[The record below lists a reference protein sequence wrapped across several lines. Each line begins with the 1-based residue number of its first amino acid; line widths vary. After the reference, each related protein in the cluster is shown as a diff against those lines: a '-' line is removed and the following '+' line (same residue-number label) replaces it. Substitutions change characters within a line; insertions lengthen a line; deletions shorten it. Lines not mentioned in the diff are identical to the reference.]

1 MRRFFVLAI
10 EVVFQTAKFV
20 ISTEEKS
27 HKAETYS
34 TSRSGCDFSSEMTQF
49 DCRLFCKILYSY
61 SPNEYKIRPKQ
72 MENITVIIMLLFG
85 VAFLSLLSK
94 KYNFPVPIVL
104 VLCGVTISIIPGL
117 PVIAL
122 NPEVVFI
129 IFLPPLLYHAAWYT
143 SWSEFKQTIRP
154 ITLAAVGLVLFTTVS
169 VAIAVHYL
177 IVDISWPLAFL
188 LGAIVSPPDAV
199 SATAI
204 TKGLGLHPRLIA
216 ILEGESLLNDA
227 SGLVAYKYALTAIT
241 AGNFVLWQ
249 AGLNFFIMSTLG
261 IAIGL
266 VVGYAMSII
275 HKKFVCDDVIEAT
288 LTLLTP
294 FASYLIAEHFECSGV
309 LAVVTTGLF
318 LSARSGTIF
327 THESRIMT
335 NTIWSVL
342 TNILNG
348 LIFILIGLQLRQII
362 SGIGDYSGM
371 SLFIWGASVSL
382 VVILVRF
389 LWVVP
394 ATLVPRFLSKKI
406 REKEEFDYRNMI
418 IFGWSGMRGV
428 VSMAAA
434 LALPLTINNDTEVFP
449 LRNLIIYL
457 VFCVILSTLVIQGLT
472 LPWVIKKL
480 KIERYSI
487 LAEEYEIRNV
497 IVSETIAH
505 IEDNFSLLNDDLL
518 HNIKSKYEV
527 KFNRLQKTELPANFF
542 GKGNIMGGEIFNDF
556 TKIQIDL
563 LNVER
568 SKLETMH
575 KSGSVNEEIFRKIE
589 KELDLEE
596 TRLWMEM
603 YED

>member
-1 MRRFFVLAI
+1 M
-10 EVVFQTAKFV
+10 VF
-20 ISTEEKS
+20 
-27 HKAETYS
+27 
-34 TSRSGCDFSSEMTQF
+34 
-49 DCRLFCKILYSY
+49 
-61 SPNEYKIRPKQ
+61 
-72 MENITVIIMLLFG
+72 
-85 VAFLSLLSK
+85 
-94 KYNFPVPIVL
+94 
-104 VLCGVTISIIPGL
+104 
-117 PVIAL
+117 
-122 NPEVVFI
+122 
-129 IFLPPLLYHAAWYT
+129 
-143 SWSEFKQTIRP
+143 
-154 ITLAAVGLVLFTTVS
+154 FTTTA
-169 VAIAVHYL
+169 VAIAAHML
-177 IVDISWPLAFL
+177 IDDISWPLAFL

-199 SATAI
+199 SATSI

-216 ILEGESLLNDA
+216 ILEGESLVNDA

-241 AGNFVLWQ
+241 AGNFILWQ
-249 AGLNFFIMSTLG
+249 AGLNFVLMSALG

-266 VVGYAMSII
+266 GVGFIMSYI
-275 HKKFVCDDVIEAT
+275 HKRFVCDDIIEVT

-294 FASYLIAEHFECSGV
+294 FSSYLLAEHFEGSGV
-309 LAVVTTGLF
+309 LAVVATGLY

-335 NTIWSVL
+335 GTIWSVL

-362 SGIGDYSGM
+362 EGISNYSGS
-371 SLFIWGASVSL
+371 SLFIWGGVISL

-394 ATLVPRFLSKKI
+394 ATIIPRIVSKKI
-406 REKEEFDYRNMI
+406 RLKEEFDYRNMI

-434 LALPLTINNDTEVFP
+434 LALPLMLNKTEEFP

-472 LPWVIKKL
+472 LPWIIKKL

-487 LAEEYEIRNV
+487 LAEEYDVRNV

-505 IEDNFSLLNDDLL
+505 IEDNFSLLDDELL

-542 GKGNIMGGEIFNDF
+542 GNGKLLGNEIFNDF

-568 SKLETMH
+568 AKLESMH
-575 KSGSVNEEIFRKIE
+575 KKGSVNEEIFRKIE

-603 YED
+603 YEE

>member
-1 MRRFFVLAI
+1 
-10 EVVFQTAKFV
+10 
-20 ISTEEKS
+20 
-27 HKAETYS
+27 
-34 TSRSGCDFSSEMTQF
+34 
-49 DCRLFCKILYSY
+49 
-61 SPNEYKIRPKQ
+61 
-72 MENITVIIMLLFG
+72 MENVTVIIMLLFG
-85 VAFLSLLSK
+85 VAFLSLISK
-94 KYNFPVPIVL
+94 RYNFPIPIAL
-104 VLCGVTISIIPGL
+104 VLCGVMISIVPGL

-122 NPEVVFI
+122 SPEIVFI
-129 IFLPPLLYHAAWYT
+129 VFLPPLLYHSAWYT
-143 SWSEFKQTIRP
+143 SWSDFKGSIRQ
-154 ITLAAVGLVLFTTVS
+154 ITLAAVGLVFFTTFA
-169 VAIAVHYL
+169 VAVVVHEL
-177 IVDISWPLAFL
+177 IDDISWPLAFL

-199 SATAI
+199 SAASI

-216 ILEGESLLNDA
+216 ILEGESLVNDA

-241 AGNFVLWQ
+241 AGNFILWQ
-249 AGLNFFIMSTLG
+249 AGLNFVLMSLIG

-266 VVGYAMSII
+266 VVGIVMSFI
-275 HKKFVCDDVIEAT
+275 HKKFVSDDIIDVT

-294 FASYLIAEHFECSGV
+294 FTSYLIAEHFEGSGV

-327 THESRIMT
+327 NYESRMMT
-335 NTIWSVL
+335 GTIWDVL

-362 SGIGDYSGM
+362 DGISNYSGM
-371 SLFIWGASVSL
+371 SLFIWGAVVSI

-389 LWVVP
+389 LWIVP
-394 ATLVPRFLSKKI
+394 ATMIPRFMSSKI
-406 REKEEFDYRNMI
+406 REKESFDYRNLI

-434 LALPLTINNDTEVFP
+434 LALPLTIHQNEPFP
-449 LRNLIIYL
+449 LRDLIIYL

-472 LPWVIKKL
+472 LPWIIRKMKV
-480 KIERYSI
+480 EPYSI
-487 LAEEYEIRNV
+487 IAEEYGIRNI

-542 GKGNIMGGEIFNDF
+542 GKGKVIGGEIFNDF
-556 TKIQIDL
+556 TKLQIDL

-568 SKLETMH
+568 TKLEKMH

>member
-1 MRRFFVLAI
+1 
-10 EVVFQTAKFV
+10 
-20 ISTEEKS
+20 
-27 HKAETYS
+27 
-34 TSRSGCDFSSEMTQF
+34 
-49 DCRLFCKILYSY
+49 
-61 SPNEYKIRPKQ
+61 

-85 VAFLSLLSK
+85 VAFLSLISK
-94 KYNFPVPIVL
+94 RYNFPVPIVL
-104 VLCGVTISIIPGL
+104 VLCGVIISIVPGL
-117 PVIAL
+117 PIVTL

-143 SWSEFKQTIRP
+143 SWSEFKHTIRP
-154 ITLAAVGLVLFTTVS
+154 ITLAAVGLVLFTTIS
-169 VAIAVHYL
+169 VAVAAHWL
-177 IVDISWPLAFL
+177 IEDISWPLAFL

-199 SATAI
+199 SATSI

-227 SGLVAYKYALTAIT
+227 SGLVAYKYALTAIV
-241 AGNFVLWQ
+241 AGNFVLWE

-266 VVGYAMSII
+266 GVGYVMSFI
-275 HKKFVCDDVIEAT
+275 HKRFVCDDVIEAT

-318 LSARSGTIF
+318 LSARSGSIF

-335 NTIWSVL
+335 GTIWSIL
-342 TNILNG
+342 TSILNG
-348 LIFILIGLQLRQII
+348 LIFILIGLQLRHII
-362 SGIGDYSGM
+362 TGISNYSGT
-371 SLFIWGASVSL
+371 SLFVWGATISV

-389 LWVVP
+389 LWIVP
-394 ATLVPRFLSKKI
+394 ATLLPRFLSKRI

-434 LALPLTINNDTEVFP
+434 LALPLMLNEKEQFP

-472 LPWVIKKL
+472 LPWLIRKL
-480 KIERYSI
+480 KLQPYSI
-487 LAEEYEIRNV
+487 LAEEYTIRNI

-542 GKGNIMGGEIFNDF
+542 GKGKVMGGEIFNDF
-556 TKIQIDL
+556 TKVQIDL

-568 SKLETMH
+568 AKLEIMH
-575 KSGSVNEEIFRKIE
+575 KKGEVNEEIFRKIE

-603 YED
+603 YEE